1 MSDVAQEIRRVQITA
16 DPYMHGRLGQIL
28 SEPDGWNAVILLFP
42 TPEDPNQAP
51 MLFDRSEFVELGGGG
66 AGV

>member
-16 DPYMHGRLGQIL
+16 EPYMRDRLGQIL
-28 SEPDGWNAVILLFP
+28 SEPDGWTTIILLFP
-42 TPEDPNQAP
+42 TEEDPNPAP
-51 MLFDRSEFVELGGGG
+51 MLFDRSEFVELGGGN